1 MQLLKSIY
9 LPALNTHFQLTD
21 TGRVMIY
28 FVPVAESIL
37 LLSDFDYYHQ
47 SSQLLKLCAA
57 YFPTMT
63 MQQFNL
69 LKRSFD
75 KVLAYDPGGG
85 RFV

>member
-1 MQLLKSIY
+1 MQLLKSVY

-28 FVPVAESIL
+28 FVPVTQSTL

-47 SSQLLKLCAA
+47 PGQLLRLCAS

-63 MQQFNL
+63 MQQFKL

-75 KVLAYDPGGG
+75 TVLAYDPGGG
-85 RFV
+85 RLV